1 MGMEVVRG
9 GRLVWSGT
17 PCFVHLRGFRS
28 CIATMGE
35 SLCLATLSLNR
46 LGDALGRSDAAGIHK
61 WCGYA

>member
-1 MGMEVVRG
+1 MGMTGVRG

-17 PCFVHLRGFRS
+17 PFFVLLRGFWS
-28 CIATMGE
+28 CVSTLGE

-46 LGDALGRSDAAGIHK
+46 LGDVLGECDAAGIHK